1 MTRPPGPGPARRL
14 EVLRAGA
21 LTTVQDQGR
30 PGWAHLGV
38 PRSGA
43 LDPAALRLANRLVGN
58 PEDAAGLE
66 ITLTGCTLR
75 LTRAGTVA
83 LTGADADVWIGR
95 GRLGD
100 GRLGDGRTG
109 GGRTGAP
116 NTGAPNTGDP
126 NTGDARRAGPRPGV
140 RPGDRP
146 GDVGRPL
153 AVPAGATVRIGPAR
167 TGLRTW
173 LAVAGGITVPPVLG
187 SRSTDTLSGLGPP
200 PLRDGDV
207 LPLGDPA
214 GEPAPVDATVGRP
227 APPLL
232 RLRLRLGPRDDW
244 FTPAALDR
252 LLGTP
257 YAVSPV
263 SNRVGARLTG
273 APLPRAIAGEL
284 PSEGLVLGAVQ
295 VPADGQPLIFLAD
308 HPTTG
313 GYPVVGVVDDV
324 TPLAQ
329 ARPGTTV
336 TFHGPQR

>member
-1 MTRPPGPGPARRL
+1 MTGRSAAGPRPRL

-43 LDPAALRLANRLVGN
+43 LDPTALRLANRLVGN

-66 ITLTGCTLR
+66 ITLTGCALR
-75 LTRAGTVA
+75 LTRAGAVA
-83 LTGADADVWIGR
+83 LTGADADVWIG
-95 GRLGD
+95 
-100 GRLGDGRTG
+100 
-109 GGRTGAP
+109 GARI
-116 NTGAPNTGDP
+116 GA
-126 NTGDARRAGPRPGV
+126 DAEARVADQPGGV
-140 RPGDRP
+140 RVADRP

-153 AVPAGATVRIGPAR
+153 AVPAGAVVRIGPAR
-167 TGLRTW
+167 SGLRTW
-173 LAVAGGITVPPVLG
+173 LAVAGGIAVPPVLG

-200 PLRDGDV
+200 PLRDGDI
-207 LPLGDPA
+207 LPLGAPA
-214 GEPAPVDATVGRP
+214 GDPAPVDITVGRP
-227 APPLL
+227 APAAL
-232 RLRLRLGPRDDW
+232 RLALRLGPRDDW

-252 LLGTP
+252 LFGTA
-257 YAVSPV
+257 YTVSPV

-273 APLPRAIAGEL
+273 APLPRAVAGEL

>member
-1 MTRPPGPGPARRL
+1 MTGRPADEPPRRL

-66 ITLTGCTLR
+66 ITLTGCAVR
-75 LTRAGTVA
+75 LTRAGAVA
-83 LTGADADVWIGR
+83 MTGADADVR
-95 GRLGD
+95 
-100 GRLGDGRTG
+100 
-109 GGRTGAP
+109 
-116 NTGAPNTGDP
+116 
-126 NTGDARRAGPRPGV
+126 V
-140 RPGDRP
+140 GDRP

-153 AVPAGATVRIGPAR
+153 AVPAGAVVRIGPAR
-167 TGLRTW
+167 NGLRTW
-173 LAVAGGITVPPVLG
+173 LAVAGGIATPQVLG
-187 SRSTDTLSGLGPP
+187 SRSADTLSGLGTPR
-200 PLRDGDV
+200 LRDGDT

-214 GEPAPVDATVGRP
+214 GDPAPVDVTVGRP
-227 APPLL
+227 APAVL
-232 RLRLRLGPRDDW
+232 RLPLRLGPRDDW

-252 LLGTP
+252 LFGTA
-257 YAVSPV
+257 YTVSPL
-263 SNRVGARLTG
+263 SNRVGARLAG
-273 APLPRAIAGEL
+273 APLPRAVAGEL
-284 PSEGLVLGAVQ
+284 PSEGIVLGAVQ

>member
-1 MTRPPGPGPARRL
+1 MTGRPANEPPRRL

-66 ITLTGCTLR
+66 ITLTGCAVR
-75 LTRAGTVA
+75 LTRAGAVA
-83 LTGADADVWIGR
+83 MTGADADVR
-95 GRLGD
+95 VD
-100 GRLGDGRTG
+100 
-109 GGRTGAP
+109 
-116 NTGAPNTGDP
+116 
-126 NTGDARRAGPRPGV
+126 
-140 RPGDRP
+140 DRP

-153 AVPAGATVRIGPAR
+153 SVPAGAVVRIGPAR

-173 LAVAGGITVPPVLG
+173 LAVAGGITAPPVLG
-187 SRSTDTLSGLGPP
+187 SRSADTLSGLGPP
-200 PLRDGDV
+200 PLRDGDT
-207 LPLGDPA
+207 LPLGNPA
-214 GEPAPVDATVGRP
+214 GDPAPVDVTVGRP
-227 APPLL
+227 APAAL
-232 RLRLRLGPRDDW
+232 RLPLRLGPRDDW

-252 LLGTP
+252 LFSTA
-257 YAVSPV
+257 YTVSPL
-263 SNRVGARLTG
+263 SNRVGARLAG
-273 APLPRAIAGEL
+273 APLPRAVAGEL
-284 PSEGLVLGAVQ
+284 PSEGIVLGAVQ